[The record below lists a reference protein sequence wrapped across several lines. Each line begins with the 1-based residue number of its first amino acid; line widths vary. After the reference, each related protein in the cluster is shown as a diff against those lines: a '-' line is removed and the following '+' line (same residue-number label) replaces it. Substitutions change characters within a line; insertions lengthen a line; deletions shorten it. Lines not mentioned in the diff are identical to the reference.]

1 MNMDFCSIASG
12 SSGNCIFAGTDDT
25 GILIDAGI
33 SGKRIEQGL
42 NGIGR
47 KSAEIQGI
55 LITHEHSDHIKGLG
69 VLARRH
75 HIPIYATPGT
85 IREIRR
91 SGLGKIDEELY
102 HEIHADEPFT
112 LGDLSVEPFEISHDA
127 AEPVAYRV
135 SDGKKSVGVVTDL
148 GVYTDYTIRHLQG
161 LDAVLLE
168 ANHDVNMLQVG
179 TYPYYLKQRILGNR
193 GHLSNENAGR
203 LLCEI
208 LHDRLQGIFLGHLSQ
223 ENNYEALAYE
233 TVCAEVTLGDNPYRA
248 SDFPIRVAH
257 RDVPSELMVL

>member
-1 MNMDFCSIASG
+1 MDFCSIASG
-12 SSGNCIFAGTDDT
+12 SSGNCIFAGTNET

-33 SGKRIEQGL
+33 SGKRVELGL
-42 NGIGR
+42 NSIGR
-47 KSAEIQGI
+47 KGSEMQGI

-69 VLARRH
+69 VLARKH
-75 HIPIYATPGT
+75 HLPIYATPGT
-85 IREIRR
+85 IREIKK
-91 SGLGKIDEELY
+91 SGLGKIEDELF

-112 LGDLSVEPFEISHDA
+112 LGELSVLPFAISHDA

-135 SDGKKSVGVVTDL
+135 SDGEKSVAVVTDL
-148 GVYTDYTIRHLQG
+148 GVYTDYTVRHLQN

-179 TYPYYLKQRILGNR
+179 SYPYYLKQRILGDH
-193 GHLSNENAGR
+193 GHLSNETAGH

-208 LHDRLQGIFLGHLSQ
+208 LNDRLKGIFLGHLSR

-233 TVCAEVTLGDNPYRA
+233 TVCAEVTLGETPYKA
-248 SDFPIRVAH
+248 SDFPIFVAH
-257 RDVPSELMVL
+257 RDMPSELLVL

>member
-1 MNMDFCSIASG
+1 MDFCSIASG
-12 SSGNCIFAGTDDT
+12 SSGNCIFAGTSDT

-33 SGKRIEQGL
+33 SGKRVEQGL

-47 KSAEIQGI
+47 TRKELNGI
-55 LITHEHSDHIKGLG
+55 LVTHEHSDHIKGLG
-69 VLARRH
+69 VLARKH
-75 HIPIYATPGT
+75 HVPIYATPGT
-85 IREIRR
+85 IREIKK

-102 HEIHADEPFT
+102 QEIHTDEAFSI
-112 LGDLSVEPFEISHDA
+112 GDLTIQAFDISHDA
-127 AEPVAYRV
+127 AEPVAYRIT
-135 SDGKKSVGVVTDL
+135 DGKKTVGVATDL
-148 GVYTDYTIRHLQG
+148 GVYTEYTIEHLKG

-179 TYPYYLKQRILGNR
+179 SYPYYLKQRILGNR

-208 LHDRLQGIFLGHLSQ
+208 LNDKLQAVFLGHLSR

-233 TVCAEVTLGDNPYRA
+233 TVCAEVTLGDNPYKA
-248 SDFPIRVAH
+248 SDFPIKVAH
-257 RDVPSELMVL
+257 RDVPSELIVL

>member
-1 MNMDFCSIASG
+1 MDFCSIASG

-42 NGIGR
+42 NSIGR
-47 KSAEIQGI
+47 KSAEMKGI
-55 LITHEHSDHIKGLG
+55 LVTHEHSDHIKGLG
-69 VLARRH
+69 VLARKY

-85 IREIRR
+85 IREIKR
-91 SGLGKIDEELY
+91 SGLGKIEEELY
-102 HEIHADEPFT
+102 QEIHADEPFC
-112 LGDLSVEPFEISHDA
+112 LGDLTVEPFEISHDA
-127 AEPVAYRV
+127 AEPVAYRIG
-135 SDGKKSVGVVTDL
+135 DGKKTVGVVTDL
-148 GVYTDYTIRHLQG
+148 GVYTDYTVRHLQG

-208 LHDRLQGIFLGHLSQ
+208 LNDRLQGIFLGHLSK